1 MSCHSNKWNAFLDQQ
16 TILMLRLWGGL
27 WWGLWEGLW
36 EGLRGGLW
44 EGLWGR
50 CFKHCRGGPIHAYSD
65 ITKIHL
71 EYSCI
76 LLYAL
81 ICTMVYSN
89 VCRPHRQGEALFCNP
104 TSVEIT
110 DQTGDIEASDTG
122 TERPSQCWE
131 EEFHDGSEGFRGVWY
146 VHSVWANPL
155 LHIYV

>member
-1 MSCHSNKWNAFLDQQ
+1 M
-16 TILMLRLWGGL
+16 RVVG
-27 WWGLWEGLW
+27 
-36 EGLRGGLW
+36 RVVRRVVGGLW
-44 EGLWGR
+44 EGCGEGVSNTV
-50 CFKHCRGGPIHAYSD
+50 GGPIHAYSD

-146 VHSVWANPL
+146 VHSV
-155 LHIYV
+155 